1 MCSVSAGTHRLLAQ
15 WEAKCIMQGS
25 RPWGPLLHP
34 GMLPLAILGK
44 EIAVQISLDIFF
56 LENSFLGIRDKS
68 LEHHYPGYLLR
79 KIFFEYTLGSPARQ
93 KY

>member
-1 MCSVSAGTHRLLAQ
+1 
-15 WEAKCIMQGS
+15 MQGS